1 MICSYLFISIP
12 LCCPQG
18 VAASPAQPPSP
29 RMELLPVYLGTPL
42 HLAAALG
49 LTPAVHVL
57 LREGHVSGLRAPDSL
72 SNAPLHA
79 AIASGDVG
87 VVKMVLAKT
96 LRLRCRQEL
105 RDVLEEAA
113 EVAVTLGDVD
123 VVRTLMAHSGRL
135 VNWSRVSLLRPAVIS
150 ANLPL
155 LRMLLLAPEG
165 GEKEEKEEEKEETE
179 KEEEVEEEVVM
190 GGARLQQNNG
200 GSCSKLKN
208 NALHL
213 AAYTYR
219 GQAHP
224 EEEEVAVVRCLL
236 QHGANPNV
244 LCFLGD
250 RHGVS
255 GAALHFALRVREGPD
270 GVRLPPVAGVVR
282 ALLRA
287 GADPNRP
294 NALGEPPLLALPPG
308 RCCQS
313 LRLLLQH
320 GADAG
325 LTVHRDDTYLTSTTF
340 RGSDREEHAVQFA
353 EVVLDSGARVNAKGR
368 KGVTALHRAIK
379 EPRLF
384 WYLLGR
390 GADPEAE
397 SDGGRTVLAHLLA
410 STSDRGCLGK
420 VCVTLLMCAKGG
432 VSFARS
438 PGRSRSLILRYKET
452 TASPTLTPTPTLT
465 TILTPTPTPTPAPD
479 SGVLGIQV
487 VMLRLLHEMGYL
499 TPNDHLGYFI
509 KELGSRSL
517 PDSVAHNV
525 GELCPRPPALLSL
538 CRRAVL
544 VSLKRHGAVQDRAV
558 STLKQL
564 PRLVRKYLQLSD
576 LTTMVCEALGWSE
589 ELLVGYFPSPSVGVW
604 RKE

>member
-1 MICSYLFISIP
+1 M
-12 LCCPQG
+12 
-18 VAASPAQPPSP
+18 
-29 RMELLPVYLGTPL
+29 YLGTPL

-165 GEKEEKEEEKEETE
+165 GEKEEKEEEKEEKEETE

>member
-1 MICSYLFISIP
+1 
-12 LCCPQG
+12 
-18 VAASPAQPPSP
+18 
-29 RMELLPVYLGTPL
+29 MELLPVYLGTPL

-57 LREGHVSGLRAPDSL
+57 LREGHVSGLRVPDSL
-72 SNAPLHA
+72 GNAPLHA

-113 EVAVTLGDVD
+113 EVAVTLGHVD

-135 VNWSRVSLLRPAVIS
+135 VNWSRAPLLRPAVIS

-155 LRMLLLAPEG
+155 LRMLLLAAES
-165 GEKEEKEEEKEETE
+165 GEKEEKEEEKEKE
-179 KEEEVEEEVVM
+179 KEQKEEEVVM

-200 GSCSKLKN
+200 GSCSRLEN

-224 EEEEVAVVRCLL
+224 EEVEVAVVRCLL

-320 GADAG
+320 GADPG
-325 LTVHRDDTYLTSTTF
+325 LTVHRDDTYLTSATF

-368 KGVTALHRAIK
+368 KGVTALHRAIR

-410 STSDRGCLGK
+410 STSDRDCLGK
-420 VCVTLLMCAKGG
+420 VCVTLFMCAKGG

-452 TASPTLTPTPTLT
+452 TASP
-465 TILTPTPTPTPAPD
+465 TPTPTPTPAPD

-509 KELGSRSL
+509 RELGSRSL

-558 STLKQL
+558 SSLTQL

-589 ELLVGYFPSPSVGVW
+589 ELLVGYFPSPSVGALK
-604 RKE
+604 KE